1 MIFLYYRFSF
11 TYYRLYSLLVYGYRL
26 RSIWLGFVRLL
37 LFDAD
42 LGWRPSTDVDQ
53 QPHGVIIIIMYHN
66 NNNNIDIKE
75 LVRQWTKEIGQI
87 EKRIL
92 KNDISPNSYIKNF
105 RLARACQTLTDALE
119 TYWYMM
125 VRKGSEDKNRLSE
138 GESPWWTAASVS
150 EFVSFWCLAHFRRK
164 CSTDSR
170 TWQTIHIPSGCKPIL
185 NRYWFRKQLCS
196 RSLEIIVA
204 FFLGWITGGLG
215 ASSGNK
221 AWYICPVL

>member
-1 MIFLYYRFSF
+1 M
-11 TYYRLYSLLVYGYRL
+11 
-26 RSIWLGFVRLL
+26 
-37 LFDAD
+37 FDAD

-119 TYWYMM
+119 TY
-125 VRKGSEDKNRLSE
+125 
-138 GESPWWTAASVS
+138 
-150 EFVSFWCLAHFRRK
+150 
-164 CSTDSR
+164 
-170 TWQTIHIPSGCKPIL
+170 
-185 NRYWFRKQLCS
+185 
-196 RSLEIIVA
+196 
-204 FFLGWITGGLG
+204 
-215 ASSGNK
+215 
-221 AWYICPVL
+221 